1 MSGGTPPVTTRSP
14 ITMRPSLRG
23 TRPAINPS
31 SVVLPHPEGPTRLT
45 NRPDATRKLTSR
57 TAVNSPVGVSNVRVT
72 LSRVIIAGPV
82 RGDDSIRSAEEM
94 AMDLGIKNKVAIVTG
109 GSRGIGR
116 ETARTL
122 LEAGARVMICGRTA
136 ATVEATRAELHAK
149 TGGEVL
155 GLVADMAVEADAER
169 LVRETTARLGSVDIL
184 VNNAGQ
190 MYSGRFDALTEAGLR
205 SQLDIKLFGF
215 MRAIRLVIPEMKA
228 RRWGRIVNIIG
239 GAGKEPDPYM
249 LGSGIVNSA
258 LLNITK
264 SLSTELGADNVL
276 VNAVCP
282 GWVDT
287 GMWRR
292 NASGLQAE
300 LN

>member
-1 MSGGTPPVTTRSP
+1 
-14 ITMRPSLRG
+14 
-23 TRPAINPS
+23 
-31 SVVLPHPEGPTRLT
+31 
-45 NRPDATRKLTSR
+45 
-57 TAVNSPVGVSNVRVT
+57 
-72 LSRVIIAGPV
+72 
-82 RGDDSIRSAEEM
+82 
-94 AMDLGIKNKVAIVTG
+94 MDLGIKDRAAIVTG

-116 ETARTL
+116 ETARAL
-122 LEAGARVMICGRTA
+122 LEAGARVVICARTP
-136 ATVEATRAELHAK
+136 ATLERTRGELHAE

-155 GLVADMAVEADAER
+155 AVVADMAVEADAER
-169 LVRETTARLGSVDIL
+169 LVREATARLGGVDIL

-205 SQLDIKLFGF
+205 TQLDIKLFGF
-215 MRAIRLVIPEMKA
+215 MRAIRLVIPGMKA

-264 SLSTELGADNVL
+264 SLSTELGPDNVL

-292 NASGLQAE
+292 NAAGLQAE
-300 LN
+300 LNVATEDEARRLAARKNALGRWGRPEELASAVAFLCSERASFITGVSLNVDGGRLKSLW

>member
-1 MSGGTPPVTTRSP
+1 
-14 ITMRPSLRG
+14 
-23 TRPAINPS
+23 
-31 SVVLPHPEGPTRLT
+31 
-45 NRPDATRKLTSR
+45 
-57 TAVNSPVGVSNVRVT
+57 
-72 LSRVIIAGPV
+72 
-82 RGDDSIRSAEEM
+82 
-94 AMDLGIKNKVAIVTG
+94 MDLGIKDRVAIVTG

-122 LEAGARVMICGRTA
+122 LQAGARVVICARTP
-136 ATVEATRAELHAK
+136 ATLEETRGELQAK
-149 TGGEVL
+149 TGGEV
-155 GLVADMAVEADAER
+155 VAVTADMAVEADAER
-169 LVRETTARLGSVDIL
+169 LVREATARVGAVDIL

-205 SQLDIKLFGF
+205 TQLDVKLFGF
-215 MRAIRLVIPEMKA
+215 MRAIRLVIPGMKE

-292 NASGLQAE
+292 NAVGLQAE
-300 LN
+300 LNVATEDEARRLAARKNALGRWGRPEELANAVAFLCSERASFITGVSLNVDGGRLKSLW